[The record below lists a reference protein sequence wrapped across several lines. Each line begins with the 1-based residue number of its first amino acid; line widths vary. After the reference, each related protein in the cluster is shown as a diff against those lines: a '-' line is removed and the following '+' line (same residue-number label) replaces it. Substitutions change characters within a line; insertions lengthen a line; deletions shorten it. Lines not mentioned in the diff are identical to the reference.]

1 MDAVNSHNDSSIF
14 GRRLT
19 RVMLL
24 RVLLVSFFLGA
35 TLLLN
40 ISSLADL
47 STAQNTIYLA
57 LIVLTYLATIL
68 YSIIIRL
75 HRPTR
80 RLAHAQIVFD
90 LLVATSLVSITG
102 GYHSSLFLFTLYL
115 PIIAAAFLTS
125 LRAALLIATTV
136 TFITLVTTLMYL
148 DVLPSPSFL
157 ELTPVGSSPRT
168 LWLEA
173 ALNISF
179 TYLLA
184 WSSGQLARQLGQA
197 QTEIARS
204 KLDIKTLQALNE
216 DILAS
221 LNSGLLTVDHA
232 MQIIFFNRAAEDI
245 TGFTHEQVIGKQLDL
260 LFPELSAMLIST
272 PHAQER
278 HELRYTPPGQGE
290 ESSMFL
296 GFSISPLRDTQGES
310 TGHIIIF
317 QDLTQYKELES
328 LAKRNEKLA
337 AIGQLSAAIA
347 HEIRNPLA
355 SISGSVEML
364 QALSNL
370 SEDEHALMQIVLH
383 EVERLNK
390 LISEFL
396 NYTRPRELALEPTPI
411 CALMRDTL
419 QLFRHHS
426 HSIRLTLEQHIALA
440 EEPTPLLDTEAVR
453 SVIWNLLINAAQA
466 MTPREATNPR
476 DTPDPLATLPSMS
489 TPLPSP
495 ATEPPERDAPC
506 VDVRLGYEPD
516 PGRIIIEIEDNGPG
530 IDEGSLEHIFE
541 PFFTTKEA
549 GTGLGLATAYRI
561 IEAHRGEILIT
572 TPRRLHGACFRLSFP
587 YTPSPI
593 SPAPEA

>member
-1 MDAVNSHNDSSIF
+1 
-14 GRRLT
+14 
-19 RVMLL
+19 MLL

-40 ISSLADL
+40 ISSLSDL
-47 STAQNTIYLA
+47 STTQNTIYLA
-57 LIVLTYLATIL
+57 LIILTYLATIL
-68 YSIIIRL
+68 YSIIIRI
-75 HRPTR
+75 HRPTK
-80 RLAHAQIVFD
+80 RLAHAQIAFD
-90 LLVATSLVSITG
+90 LLIATALVSITG

-136 TFITLVTTLMYL
+136 TLITLVTTLMYL
-148 DVLPSPSFL
+148 GLLPSPAIL
-157 ELTPVGSSPRT
+157 DLTPVGSSPRT

-204 KLDIKTLQALNE
+204 KLDIKTLQNLNE

-221 LNSGLLTVDHA
+221 LNSGLLTVDHSLK
-232 MQIIFFNRAAEDI
+232 IIFFNRAAEDI
-245 TGFTHEQVIGKQLDL
+245 TGYSTDDVIDRQLDI
-260 LFPELSAMLIST
+260 LFPELSSMLT
-272 PHAQER
+272 TAPYAQER
-278 HELRYTPPGQGE
+278 HEFRYTPPDQE
-290 ESSMFL
+290 EETSMFL
-296 GFSISPLRDTQGES
+296 GFSISPLRDTQGEN

-364 QALSNL
+364 QAISNL
-370 SEDEHALMQIVLH
+370 SEDEHALMEIVLH

-396 NYTRPRELALEPTPI
+396 NYTRPRELELEPTPI
-411 CALMRDTL
+411 VMLLHDTL

-426 HSIRLTLEQHIALA
+426 HAIQLTFEKDDIFPEELA
-440 EEPTPLLDTEAVR
+440 PLLDKEAIR

-466 MTPREATNPR
+466 MTFPHEASPR
-476 DTPDPLATLPSMS
+476 DTPDLLATLPSMS
-489 TPLPSP
+489 KPLSPPQGLAPTPG
-495 ATEPPERDAPC
+495 TPC
-506 VDVRLGYEPD
+506 VDVRLGYDPD
-516 PGRIIIEIEDNGPG
+516 VSQLIIEIEDHGPG
-530 IDEGSLEHIFE
+530 IDESSLEHIFE
-541 PFFTTKEA
+541 PFFTTKQA

-572 TPRRLHGACFRLSFP
+572 SPRRLEGACFRLTLP
-587 YTPSPI
+587 CKPLPTAPSKG
-593 SPAPEA
+593 